1 MSFLYGLK
9 NKRLD
14 GRAIVQASGKMA
26 GILMNKKKFKACAP
40 LGTDSFEIKMKKAKT
55 VEKSPIHLAYFVY
68 NYAVSWQGSL

>member
-40 LGTDSFEIKMKKAKT
+40 LGTDCGKLAGVLMNKFKALN
-55 VEKSPIHLAYFVY
+55 V
-68 NYAVSWQGSL
+68 